1 MADILENFMWNSAV
15 GIDCA
20 LDGNRMVARLP
31 RTKKALSMFEAA
43 GNDMLIHKTTRCLW
57 KMSEDDKHIE
67 PVFGNDVL
75 TDDQVA
81 EAMMK
86 ES

>member
-1 MADILENFMWNSAV
+1 MSDVLEHFTWHSAV

-20 LDGNRMVARLP
+20 MDGKRMVARLP
-31 RTKKALSMFEAA
+31 KTKRALSMFEAA
-43 GNDMLIHKTTRCLW
+43 GNDLLIHKTTRCLW
-57 KMSEDDKHIE
+57 RLSEDSKHIE

-75 TDDQVA
+75 TEEQVA
-81 EAMMK
+81 EAMK